1 MKTLYLIRHGHA
13 VAPKEGLP
21 DIERPLRKKGK
32 AYASSM
38 AKQLKKTGL
47 KVDLII
53 SSPAERAVTMAKL
66 YAKILKYS
74 MDGIRQE
81 KLVYSH
87 KTARS
92 FMNILHSIED
102 KNRTVMIF
110 GHSPTLDMFAS
121 ILIKGFQLS
130 MPKAGILGIEL
141 DKESWKEIN
150 RGCGRRIFYDYPV
163 NKTKMTKK
171 VQKELEK
178 KVAQTVITLF
188 NEVDSSASKKIQR
201 QVQATSSKLVNLFI
215 NKSKDFKS
223 YYIELQ
229 AQKENATDTEK
240 NKKESQ

>member
-13 VAPKEGLP
+13 VAQKEGLP

-32 AYASSM
+32 GFARYM
-38 AKQLKKTGL
+38 AKQLKKAGL
-47 KVDLII
+47 KLDLII

-66 YAKILKYS
+66 YAKILNVS
-74 MDGIRQE
+74 MDGIQQE
-81 KLVYSH
+81 NLLYSH

-102 KNRTVMIF
+102 KHRTVMIF
-110 GHSPTLDMFAS
+110 GHAPTLDMFAS
-121 ILIKGFQLS
+121 ILIKGFKLN
-130 MPKAGILGIEL
+130 MPKAGILGIEF
-141 DKESWKEIN
+141 DKESWNEIT
-150 RGCGRRIFYDYPV
+150 RGCGRRIFYDFPV

-178 KVAQTVITLF
+178 KVAQTIITLF
-188 NEVDSSASKKIQR
+188 DEVDSSASNKIQR
-201 QVQATSSKLVNLFI
+201 QVHATSSKLVNQFI
-215 NKSKDFKS
+215 NKSKNFKS

-229 AQKENATDTEK
+229 TQKENVIDIDK